1 MSKKE
6 KRISINALER
16 VAKENFPD
24 EVTERWFDIDVTIKR
39 NLSMPE
45 MMQFVQDVVDMCFT
59 TDGTYIPEVMDF
71 AIKSGILTYY
81 ANFTLPDN
89 LEKQYWLTYATDA
102 VDMVCK
108 HINMIQLQ
116 EMVNGANRK
125 LDHLCDTDVIATK
138 EKLTELSSAFTKMG
152 EQFSDMF
159 GGVSAE
165 DVQRVVGA
173 IGENGMDEEK
183 VVSAYLQHMK
193 AAAGGDNNDK

>member
-6 KRISINALER
+6 KRISINALEK
-16 VAKENFPD
+16 VAKDNFPD
-24 EVTERWFDIDVTIKR
+24 VVTEQWFDIEVTIKR

-89 LEKQYWLTYATDA
+89 LEKQYWMTYATDA

-125 LDHLCDTDVIATK
+125 IDHLCDTDVIATK
-138 EKLTELSSAFTKMG
+138 AKLTELSSAFSKMG

-165 DVQRVVGA
+165 DVQKVVGA
-173 IGENGMDEEK
+173 IGKNGMDEEK
-183 VVSAYLQHMK
+183 IVSAYLQHMK
-193 AAAGGDNNDK
+193 AEAGGDNDDK